1 MKYLWILM
9 LIGFGC
15 SKDGDV
21 QVSWGPGGWQD
32 DCDDTAAG
40 ACDTGAEEV
49 DADGSA
55 PTEASCDFS
64 GAVCIETT
72 NADPAA
78 WCAAEG
84 GTHADAACADGYDGM
99 CGIPANGTDG
109 TFADAAVA
117 YYYGWDATDAC
128 TDVGGTYTA
137 S

>member
-1 MKYLWILM
+1 MTRIVFFAALTALV
-9 LIGFGC
+9 GC
-15 SKDGDV
+15 KKDE
-21 QVSWGPGGWQD
+21 
-32 DCDDTAAG
+32 CDDTAAG

-49 DADGSA
+49 DADGAADADAGADADGSA

-84 GTHADAACADGYDGM
+84 GTHADAVCADGYDGM
-99 CGIPANGTDG
+99 CDIPADGTDG
-109 TFADAAVA
+109 TYADAAVA
-117 YYYGWDATDAC
+117 YYYGMDGTTAC